1 MLEVLRRDIRAAMAR
16 DPAARNPLE
25 ILLFYPGMHA
35 IWGYRVAHWLWV
47 RDQKFAARA
56 LSFAM
61 RWFTGVEIHPGAT
74 IGAGLFIDHAMGVVV
89 GETAT
94 VGDDVTI
101 YHGVTLGGRGIEPGK
116 RHPDIGDRVVI
127 GAGAKIL
134 GPIMVGNDSRVGANA
149 VVVKHVPPNSVV
161 VGIPGQ
167 VVSRSQAPAPRNGKR
182 GGDDATDPILPD
194 LLGRSLATLV
204 NRVDDLEATLV
215 GHTSAAQIRPDRN
228 GVWSGEDFAI

>member
-1 MLEVLRRDIRAAMAR
+1 MLETLRRDIRAAMAR

-35 IWGYRVAHWLWV
+35 IWGYRLAHWLWV

-56 LSFAM
+56 ISFAM
-61 RWFTGVEIHPGAT
+61 RWFTGVDLHPGAT
-74 IGAGLFIDHAMGVVV
+74 IGAGLFIDHALGVVI

-94 VGDDVTI
+94 IGDDVTI
-101 YHGVTLGGRGIEPGK
+101 YHGVTLGGRGINPGK
-116 RHPDIGDRVVI
+116 RHPDIGDRVII

-149 VVVKHVPPNSVV
+149 VVVKDVPPNSVV

-167 VVSRSQAPAPRNGKR
+167 VVSRSQAHVRRNGKR
-182 GGDDATDPILPD
+182 SDDDTDPILPD

-215 GHTSAAQIRPDRN
+215 GHTSASQIRPDRN
-228 GVWSGEDFAI
+228 GVWSGEDFSI